1 MSIITSYSVG
11 DGDMFTIRHGGQTYT
26 IIDCCYSDKNHFKR
40 TIQNIMNDSMGR
52 KIQFIS
58 THPDEDHIKGI
69 GFLFSNLRIDDFYVV
84 RNRAVKENPSVNFE
98 NYKKLRDGRTSARI
112 FPIVKGKT
120 AASGISFLWPDVDN
134 DDFKRALHKANNGE
148 EFNNISPIIMYSLDN
163 GAKVMWM
170 GDIATAFLE
179 EVMHDIEWKKID
191 VLFAPHHGRKSGKVP
206 KYVMDRL
213 NPDLVVIGESNS
225 EYLDYYQGYDTVTQN
240 RAGDIRLE
248 CLEGEVLIYCADK
261 DYDPKFKHIAP
272 IWNKYKT
279 GRGWLKG
286 ELSV

>member
-11 DGDMFTIRHGGQTYT
+11 DGDMFTIRHDGQTYT

-40 TIQNIMNDSMGR
+40 TIQNIMNDLMGR

-69 GFLFSNLRIDDFYVV
+69 GFLFSNLRIADFYVV
-84 RNRAVKENPSVNFE
+84 RNRAVKEDYSENFN
-98 NYKKLRDGRTSARI
+98 NYTKIRDGYTATRVIAI
-112 FPIVKGKT
+112 AKGKK
-120 AASGISFLWPDVDN
+120 AASGIEFLWPDVDN
-134 DDFKRALHKANNGE
+134 DYFKAALHKASSGE
-148 EFNNISPIIMYSLDN
+148 EFNNISPIIKYSLRN

-170 GDIATAFLE
+170 GDIETDFLE
-179 EVMHDIEWKKID
+179 AIMYDIAWEEIN

-261 DYDPKFKHIAP
+261 DYDPKFRNITP

-286 ELSV
+286 KLSV